1 MKIRFYNG
9 KILKGTDL
17 EMTEGELHT
26 DGGKITYIGNEAPAG
41 KTFDR
46 EIDLDGD
53 VLMPGFKNAH
63 THTAMTFA
71 RSLADNYALDD
82 WLHKAIF
89 PIEGKL
95 TEDNIFWFTKLGY
108 LEYLR
113 SGVTSCFDMY
123 FKPEGVVRAVRETGF
138 RHVFCGSVNDF
149 GGIDELEGEFER
161 YNGTDPLISYKLGF
175 HAEYTTSEKI
185 MRRISEISHKYEA
198 PVFAHISETKA
209 EVEGCRERYGMSPAK
224 LFDSLGLYDFGGG
237 GFHCVWFDDED
248 LDIYKKKGL
257 YAVFNACSNLKLA
270 SGIAPVS
277 AFIGKDINIAI
288 GTDGA
293 GSNNSLNMFREMYLD
308 TVLSNVVNDDPLAV
322 KPEMILSA
330 AVTGGA
336 RCMGLDECD
345 CLEEGKT
352 ADIIRIGMK
361 DPNMQPDNNFRRNL
375 VYSGDPGNVKM
386 TMINGN
392 ILYENGKYLTCD
404 ADEVYSV
411 CRKMMEELLG

>member
-9 KILKGTDL
+9 KILKGTSL
-17 EMTEGELHT
+17 EMVKGELHT
-26 DGGKITYIGNEAPAG
+26 DGSKITYIGEVPKAG
-41 KTFDR
+41 ESFDR
-46 EIDLDGD
+46 EIDLEGD
-53 VLMPGFKNAH
+53 VIMPGFKNAH

-113 SGVTSCFDMY
+113 SGITACFDMY
-123 FKPEGVVRAVRETGF
+123 FKPEGVVRAVKETGF

-149 GGIDELEGEFER
+149 GGIDVLEEEYEK
-161 YNGTDPLISYKLGF
+161 YNDVDPLISYRLGF
-175 HAEYTTSEKI
+175 HAEYTTSQDI
-185 MRRISEISHKYEA
+185 MRRISDIAHKYEA

-209 EVEGCRERYGMSPAK
+209 ENEGCRQRYNMTPAK

-237 GFHCVWFDDED
+237 GFHCVWFSDED
-248 LDIYKKKGL
+248 RKIYKEKGL

-270 SGIAPVS
+270 SGIAPVP
-277 AFIGKDINIAI
+277 AFIKDGINIAI

-308 TVLSNVVNDDPLAV
+308 TVLSNVVNEDPLAV
-322 KPEMILSA
+322 KPETILSA

-345 CLEEGKT
+345 CLEVGKT
-352 ADIIRIGMK
+352 ADIIRIDMK

-392 ILYENGKYLTCD
+392 ILYEDGKYLTYD
-404 ADEVYSV
+404 AQEVYRV
-411 CRKMMEELLG
+411 TNEMMGELIG